1 MRNKSEQQTQQ
12 NIGNHILRTLLSR
25 SADAGKFIATLIAR
39 VLGRVDMTIRILV
52 VATLFTAA
60 VPAAAL
66 QKTDYERLL
75 ERERAA
81 QALASQE
88 PAAAAAAAETSG
100 VDADGNEVLPDSDA
114 GERRQMVAGPSTSA
128 SKSPAPVKAKS
139 VVVAKSRVQ
148 IASAPRKLA
157 PARPASQALN
167 NLQFGYNSSE
177 LQPAARAYLDR
188 EAASIIAD
196 DSGGMLL
203 IVGHSSRNGDYASN
217 QALSESRAFAVRD
230 YLIGKG
236 VPSARLRAE
245 GHSYRDLL
253 PGIPPAD
260 ERNRRVEYTR
270 VK

>member
-1 MRNKSEQQTQQ
+1 
-12 NIGNHILRTLLSR
+12 
-25 SADAGKFIATLIAR
+25 
-39 VLGRVDMTIRILV
+39 MTIKTLV
-52 VATLFTAA
+52 VATLFTVA

-66 QKTDYERLL
+66 QKTDYERLA

-81 QALASQE
+81 QALPSQE
-88 PAAAAAAAETSG
+88 PAAVAETSS
-100 VDADGNEVLPDSDA
+100 VDADGNEVLQDSDA

-128 SKSPAPVKAKS
+128 GKPPAPVAQVKAKP
-139 VVVAKSRVQ
+139 VVVAKPRVQ
-148 IASAPRKLA
+148 MASAPRKPA
-157 PARPASQALN
+157 PAKPASQALN
-167 NLQFGYNSSE
+167 SLQFGYNSSE

-188 EAASIIAD
+188 EAAAIIAG
-196 DSGGMLL
+196 DSGGMLM

-230 YLIGKG
+230 YLISKG

>member
-1 MRNKSEQQTQQ
+1 
-12 NIGNHILRTLLSR
+12 
-25 SADAGKFIATLIAR
+25 
-39 VLGRVDMTIRILV
+39 MTIKTLV
-52 VATLFTAA
+52 VATLFTVA

-81 QALASQE
+81 KALASQE
-88 PAAAAAAAETSG
+88 PAAAVTETPS
-100 VDADGNEVLPDSDA
+100 VDADGNEVLQGSDA
-114 GERRQMVAGPSTSA
+114 GERRQMVAGPSTSST
-128 SKSPAPVKAKS
+128 SKTVAPVKPKPVNS
-139 VVVAKSRVQ
+139 VKTRV
-148 IASAPRKLA
+148 P
-157 PARPASQALN
+157 PAQPKPPAQALN
-167 NLQFGYNSSE
+167 SLQFGYNSSE

-196 DSGGMLL
+196 NSGGMLL
-203 IVGHSSRNGDYASN
+203 IVGHSSRKGDFASN

-230 YLIGKG
+230 YLISKG

>member
-1 MRNKSEQQTQQ
+1 
-12 NIGNHILRTLLSR
+12 
-25 SADAGKFIATLIAR
+25 
-39 VLGRVDMTIRILV
+39 MTIKTLM

-66 QKTDYERLL
+66 QKTDYERLV

-81 QALASQE
+81 QAVADQV
-88 PAAAAAAAETSG
+88 PAAAVAETPS
-100 VDADGNEVLPDSDA
+100 VDADGNQVLQGSDA
-114 GERRQMVAGPSTSA
+114 GDVRQMVAGPPPKSA
-128 SKSPAPVKAKS
+128 SKPVASAAPVAPAKAKPA
-139 VVVAKSRVQ
+139 VVAKPRVQ
-148 IASAPRKLA
+148 MASAPRKPA
-157 PARPASQALN
+157 PAKPASQALN
-167 NLQFGYNSSE
+167 SLQFGYNSSE
-177 LQPAARAYLDR
+177 LQPAARTYLDR
-188 EAASIIAD
+188 EAAAIMAD

-230 YLIGKG
+230 YLISKG
-236 VPSARLRAE
+236 VPAARLRAE

>member
-1 MRNKSEQQTQQ
+1 
-12 NIGNHILRTLLSR
+12 
-25 SADAGKFIATLIAR
+25 
-39 VLGRVDMTIRILV
+39 VLGQVDMTFKTLV
-52 VATLFTAA
+52 VATLFTVA

-66 QKTDYERLL
+66 QPTDYERLL
-75 ERERAA
+75 ERERAEK
-81 QALASQE
+81 ALASQE
-88 PAAAAAAAETSG
+88 PAAAVTETPS
-100 VDADGNEVLPDSDA
+100 VDADGNEVLQGSDA
-114 GERRQMVAGPSTSA
+114 GERRQMVAGPSSSA
-128 SKSPAPVKAKS
+128 SKPPAAVNPNR
-139 VVVAKSRVQ
+139 VVAKPPVQ
-148 IASAPRKLA
+148 TASAPGKSKS
-157 PARPASQALN
+157 PKPQPSKPASQALN
-167 NLQFGYNSSE
+167 SLQFGYNSSE

-196 DSGGMLL
+196 GSGSMLL
-203 IVGHSSRNGDYASN
+203 IVGHSSRKGDYASN

-230 YLIGKG
+230 YLISKG